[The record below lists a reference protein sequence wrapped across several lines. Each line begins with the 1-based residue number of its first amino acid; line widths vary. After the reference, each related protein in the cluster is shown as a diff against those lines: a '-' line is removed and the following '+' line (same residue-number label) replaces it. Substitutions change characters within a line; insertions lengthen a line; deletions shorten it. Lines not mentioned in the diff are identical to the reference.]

1 MAKALTKADIKKNLI
16 SRGVRGLK
24 AFGFPNVNS
33 KRILTDKVYKA
44 FFQKMLEELKREGQ
58 GQETDKIIDELLAVI
73 RKGAKT

>member
-1 MAKALTKADIKKNLI
+1 MAKVLTKAEIKKNLI

-33 KRILTDKVYKA
+33 KRILTDKVYKE
-44 FFQKMLEELKREGQ
+44 FFKKMLEELKRAGQ
-58 GQETDKIIDELLAVI
+58 GQETDKIIDELLAAV